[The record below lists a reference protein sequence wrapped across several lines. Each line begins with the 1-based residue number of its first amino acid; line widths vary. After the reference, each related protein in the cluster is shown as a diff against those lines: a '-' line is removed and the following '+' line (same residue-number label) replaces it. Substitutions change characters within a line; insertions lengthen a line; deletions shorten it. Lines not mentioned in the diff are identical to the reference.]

1 MRNVFLA
8 LTLLCNYILANFWHV
23 AAKCAKIEHLEK
35 QNKNFSESYKFHDKN
50 MLNCETILS
59 WIHLNTSSAGCLET
73 CPSTGRRPTVYT
85 WPAYDILVLHFKCQ
99 PLSAGSYVFLYT
111 VRHFIQVSCKQK
123 HIYNV
128 RWCTVW
134 SGEHF
139 KATVVYF
146 ACSHACVSQSAA
158 VTMWLIVSSHCISL
172 GAVSNVMWINNHSE
186 IFLLS

>member
-123 HIYNV
+123 HIFIMFVDV
-128 RWCTVW
+128 RFGQESISKQPW
-134 SGEHF
+134 
-139 KATVVYF
+139 YILP
-146 ACSHACVSQSAA
+146 A
-158 VTMWLIVSSHCISL
+158 VTHAFRRV
-172 GAVSNVMWINNHSE
+172 
-186 IFLLS
+186 LL